1 MNGRTDARTVHD
13 EAFELIPWLVN
24 GRISRSEQE
33 SVERHLLQCDACRLE
48 VEEQRRLRQAIRR
61 DISKVEYAPQAS
73 LQKLLARIDASER
86 GLDVDDEQLVHEAAP
101 KPAPVES
108 PRPVVIDSAAQ
119 PVARSQVIVRDSLRA
134 EAQLTPAQVRRP
146 LEQYLGRYSADR
158 VLVRRISRAVLRES
172 RRQQVP
178 PSLIAAVLVTENT
191 TLTPAAESSVGAQG
205 LMQVMPMHAGARLCN
220 SADLVDVD
228 SNICHGTL
236 ILARNLRATSSPA
249 AALLRYN
256 GCVKGTNTPDCH
268 RYPAKVLARAS
279 QVRHE
284 ILLATQVLPPAAID
298 SLRPVALAGS

>member
-1 MNGRTDARTVHD
+1 MHIIFATTAAAG
-13 EAFELIPWLVN
+13 
-24 GRISRSEQE
+24 
-33 SVERHLLQCDACRLE
+33 
-48 VEEQRRLRQAIRR
+48 
-61 DISKVEYAPQAS
+61 
-73 LQKLLARIDASER
+73 LAGAMIVS
-86 GLDVDDEQLVHEAAP
+86 GP
-101 KPAPVES
+101 KKPPVES
-108 PRPVVIDSAAQ
+108 PRPAVVDWDAELVAPRAAT
-119 PVARSQVIVRDSLRA
+119 VTDSLQA
-134 EAQLTPAQVRRP
+134 EAELSPAQVRRP

-236 ILARNLRATSSPA
+236 ILARNLRATRTPA

-256 GCVKGTNTPDCH
+256 GCVRGTNTPDCH

-279 QVRHE
+279 QVRRE
-284 ILLATQVLPPAAID
+284 ILAATQVVRPVAVD

>member
-1 MNGRTDARTVHD
+1 MHAIVATTAAAGLAGVMWATVPART
-13 EAFELIPWLVN
+13 LP
-24 GRISRSEQE
+24 EQ
-33 SVERHLLQCDACRLE
+33 
-48 VEEQRRLRQAIRR
+48 
-61 DISKVEYAPQAS
+61 
-73 LQKLLARIDASER
+73 
-86 GLDVDDEQLVHEAAP
+86 
-101 KPAPVES
+101 PA
-108 PRPVVIDSAAQ
+108 RPVPPAAVPAAITVP
-119 PVARSQVIVRDSLRA
+119 PVSSVSDSLRA
-134 EAQLTPAQVRRP
+134 EAQLSSAQVRRP

-191 TLTPAAESSVGAQG
+191 TLRPAAESSVGAQG
-205 LMQVMPMHAGARLCN
+205 LMQVMPMHAGASLCN

-236 ILARNLRATSSPA
+236 ILARNLRATRSPA

-256 GCVKGTNTPDCH
+256 GCVRGTNTPDCH

-279 QVRHE
+279 QVRRE
-284 ILLATQVLPPAAID
+284 ILLASQAPAPAAID

>member
-1 MNGRTDARTVHD
+1 VQIVTLMEGRSMHTIVATT
-13 EAFELIPWLVN
+13 A
-24 GRISRSEQE
+24 
-33 SVERHLLQCDACRLE
+33 A
-48 VEEQRRLRQAIRR
+48 
-61 DISKVEYAPQAS
+61 AS
-73 LQKLLARIDASER
+73 LAGAIIVS
-86 GLDVDDEQLVHEAAP
+86 GP
-101 KPAPVES
+101 KPSMPEN
-108 PRPVVIDSAAQ
+108 PRPEVVRPAVDWVAPRNVTVSDSM
-119 PVARSQVIVRDSLRA
+119 RA
-134 EAQLTPAQVRRP
+134 EAQLTSAQVRRP
-146 LEQYLGRYSADR
+146 LEKYLARYSADR

-172 RRQQVP
+172 KRQQVP

-279 QVRHE
+279 QVRRE
-284 ILLATQVLPPAAID
+284 ILQASQVLPPAAID
-298 SLRPVALAGS
+298 SLRPLALAGS

>member
-1 MNGRTDARTVHD
+1 MHVIVATTAAAGLAGVMLTSVPANSV
-13 EAFELIPWLVN
+13 
-24 GRISRSEQE
+24 SEQSARPE
-33 SVERHLLQCDACRLE
+33 
-48 VEEQRRLRQAIRR
+48 RRL
-61 DISKVEYAPQAS
+61 DLP
-73 LQKLLARIDASER
+73 
-86 GLDVDDEQLVHEAAP
+86 AAVIAF
-101 KPAPVES
+101 PAPTVS
-108 PRPVVIDSAAQ
+108 
-119 PVARSQVIVRDSLRA
+119 DSLRA
-134 EAQLTPAQVRRP
+134 ESRLTAAPVRRP
-146 LEQYLGRYSADR
+146 LDQYRGRYSADR

-205 LMQVMPMHAGARLCN
+205 LMQVMPMHAGARVCN

-256 GCVKGTNTPDCH
+256 GCVRGTNTPDCH

-279 QVRHE
+279 QVRRE
-284 ILLATQVLPPAAID
+284 ILAASQVVPVASFD
-298 SLRPVALAGS
+298 SLRPLALAGS